1 MKQPRSAASFH
12 PRATH
17 FQSGFTLLEMTLVI
31 SIIVVLLALAINKM
45 GGAADFGKE
54 VRVKGDIQ
62 ALSTALRMY
71 NAQNGFYP
79 TTAQGLKAL
88 VLMPTT
94 EPRPRQWRC
103 SFDDGKVPRDPW
115 DNEYNYVCPGKH
127 NPNNFD
133 IFSSGPDRI
142 PNTADDLGNW
152 ENDTSAK

>member
-1 MKQPRSAASFH
+1 MKQPRSTFPFK
-12 PRATH
+12 PRATRL
-17 FQSGFTLLEMTLVI
+17 QSGFTLLEMILVV
-31 SIIVVLLALAINKM
+31 SIIAILLGVAINKM
-45 GGAADFGKE
+45 GGALDFGKE

-62 ALSTALRMY
+62 CLSNALRMY

-88 VLMPTT
+88 VVQPTS

-103 SFDDGKVPRDPW
+103 AFDDGKVPRDPW
-115 DNEYNYVCPGKH
+115 DNEYNYACPGKY
-127 NPNNFD
+127 NKNSFD

-152 ENDTSAK
+152 EAEAAK